1 MSNKSNKNNMSSTSN
16 TNITNLEM
24 QSEKYINIDLV
35 YSIFDGIINF
45 LQDKITNEVL
55 VSYQ

>member
-1 MSNKSNKNNMSSTSN
+1 MSSTSN